1 MSLGP
6 VMVDLAGVELTPV
19 EREQLRHPLVGGVIL
34 FTRNFVDTAQLR
46 ALTAEIHALRE
57 PSLIVAVDHEG
68 GRVQRFRAGFTPLP
82 PCGAIGALYAKD
94 RSAARLLAHS
104 AGFVMAAELLEAGV
118 DISFAPVLD
127 LDHGCSAVIGNRAFN
142 QDPEIVTELAG
153 QYIAGMAG
161 AGMVATGKHFPGHG
175 AVMGDSHAQLP
186 VDERPFIAIEQA
198 DLVPFAHLA
207 GVLAGIMPAHV
218 VYPQVAPQPAGFSA
232 FWLREI
238 LRKRLRFE
246 GVIFS
251 DDLSMVGAHGAGDLV
266 ARAQTALAAGCDMVL
281 ACNDPAGLP
290 GLLEGLAGYVMPLE
304 TPARLARL
312 RGQPAWGDGPLQTLR
327 DYTEASCL
335 VARFRHETQDEA
347 GC

>member
-6 VMVDLAGVELTPV
+6 VMMDLAGVTLTPI

-34 FTRNFVDTAQLR
+34 FARNFTDSAQLR
-46 ALTAEIHALRE
+46 MLTAEIHALRQ
-57 PSLIVAVDHEG
+57 PPLIIAVDHEG

-82 PCGAIGALYAKD
+82 PCGAMGALYAKD
-94 RSAARLLAHS
+94 RGAACLLARS

-127 LDHGCSAVIGNRAFN
+127 LDRGHSAVIGNRAFD

-161 AGMVATGKHFPGHG
+161 AGMAATGKHFPGHG
-175 AVMGDSHAQLP
+175 GVAGDSHTELP
-186 VDERPFIAIEQA
+186 VDDRLFIAIEHT

-207 GVLAGIMPAHV
+207 GELAGIMPAHV
-218 VYPQVAPQPAGFSA
+218 QYPQVAPEPAGFSP
-232 FWLREI
+232 FWLQEI
-238 LRKRLRFE
+238 LRKRLQFE

-251 DDLSMVGAHGAGDLV
+251 DDLNMAGARGAGNLV
-266 ARAQTALAAGCDMVL
+266 ARAQAALAAGCDMVL

-290 GLLEGLAGYVMPLE
+290 ELLDGLAGYVMPTK

-312 RGQPAWGDGPLQTLR
+312 HGQAAWGDGPLQTLHE
-327 DYTEASCL
+327 YTEASRL
-335 VARFRHETQDEA
+335 LRHWYTETDDETI
-347 GC
+347 C